1 MPTPDRLREEAV
13 RWTFFLGIVA
23 AWQVASRNMPTYLVP
38 PPLSVA
44 QDLLHLLGNSGLRH
58 QVLVTL
64 FHIFVSIGISMA
76 LAAMVVGVLRFVPVL
91 TQFIEARM
99 TPILNAMPSIGWAIL
114 GVIWFGLDTT
124 TVVFAISAMLFP
136 FNLINFLQ
144 GIRSLNRDYLE
155 MARSFTDSS
164 LRQFILVGLP
174 MLTPFL
180 FATLRLNFGVAWKIA
195 LTAELLGGNAGLG
208 YLMNLAMQAQNT
220 TRILTIAFFI
230 VIFVYLIDVW
240 LFDRVQ
246 NRFDALPHQQLAPFR
261 MALQHPLWPGK
272 SNQPLPLPQRL
283 RQPLIMGRIFLEI
296 SAIRV
301 NLALDLH

>member
-1 MPTPDRLREEAV
+1 MPTPERMREELV
-13 RWTFFLGIVA
+13 RWTFFLCIVA
-23 AWQVASRNMPTYLVP
+23 AWYVASRNMPTYLVP

-44 QDLLHLLGNSGLRH
+44 QDLLHLLGNSGLRQ

-64 FHIFVSIGISMA
+64 FHIFVSIGISMV
-76 LAAMVVGVLRFVPVL
+76 LAAMVVGILRFVPIL
-91 TQFIEARM
+91 TQFVEARM
-99 TPILNAMPSIGWAIL
+99 TPVLNAMPSIGWAIL

-164 LRQFILVGLP
+164 IRQFVLVGLP

-208 YLMNLAMQAQNT
+208 YLMNLAMQDQNT

-240 LFDRVQ
+240 LFDRIQ
-246 NRFDALPHQQLAPFR
+246 NRFDAKMRTF
-261 MALQHPLWPGK
+261 
-272 SNQPLPLPQRL
+272 
-283 RQPLIMGRIFLEI
+283 
-296 SAIRV
+296 
-301 NLALDLH
+301 